1 MKGETMKQSEFI
13 KMLITAHDVPNCYN
27 NRFPKNL
34 GYYDGSKWS
43 FDCWNLIKV
52 VLSGWQPKAEKGYY
66 IHPQNLVTG
75 DIDGKTMLNRCYD
88 RSKDF
93 RKLKKQGTY
102 LYLESSPHSGIYVG
116 DFTLGGKVYNVIEC
130 TKNNT
135 FNANGVTYTYVD
147 EQGNRRRYKGGAKSL
162 AWSEYG
168 LFPSDWLTY
177 EDTPYPLPSDEVY
190 TLEEFRTDV
199 KNILGAVSNE
209 DAFNKTIKISTLWNK
224 NNALVTPLERYFKAL
239 NYYSGEIE
247 ADNGKKT
254 CFGGGMKS
262 ATMLYQRYVVKPA
275 KAKDIDGV
283 LDRKGATWKKL
294 LLG

>member
-1 MKGETMKQSEFI
+1 MKQSEFI
-13 KMLITAHDVPNCYN
+13 RMLITAHDVPNCYN
-27 NRFPKNL
+27 NKFPKNL

-52 VLSGWQPKAEKGYY
+52 VLSGWQPRAEKGYY

-75 DIDGKTMLNRCYD
+75 DIDGRTMLNRCYS
-88 RSKDF
+88 RSRDF
-93 RKLKKQGTY
+93 SKLRQQGTY

-130 TKNNT
+130 TKNST

-147 EQGNRRRYKGGAKSL
+147 KDGSRRRYKGGAKCLS
-162 AWSEYG
+162 WSEYG
-168 LFPSDWLTY
+168 LLPSAWLEY
-177 EDTPYPLPSDEVY
+177 EDTPYPLPHDEVY
-190 TLEEFRTDV
+190 TIEEFRTDV
-199 KNILGAVSNE
+199 MNILCATSIQ
-209 DAFNKTIKISTLWNK
+209 DAFNKTIKISTTWNK
-224 NNALVTPLERYFKAL
+224 HNALVTPLERYFKAL

-247 ADNGKKT
+247 KDNGKT
-254 CFGGGMKS
+254 PDYGQGCKS
-262 ATMLYQRYVVKPA
+262 ACMLYQRYVVQPKNP
-275 KAKDIDGV
+275 KDIDGV

>member
-1 MKGETMKQSEFI
+1 MKQSDFI

-52 VLSGWQPKAEKGYY
+52 VLSGWQPRAEKGYY

-75 DIDGKTMLNRCYD
+75 DIDGKTMLNRCYS

-93 RKLKKQGTY
+93 SKLCKQGTY
-102 LYLESSPHSGIYVG
+102 LYLASDPHSGIYVG

-130 TKNNT
+130 TKYT
-135 FNANGVTYTYVD
+135 GFNANGVTYTYVD
-147 EQGNRRRYKGGAKSL
+147 KDGSRRRYKGGAKCLS
-162 AWSEYG
+162 WSEYG
-168 LFPSDWLTY
+168 LLPSKWLEY
-177 EDTPYPLPSDEVY
+177 EAEPYPLPHDEPY

-199 KNILGAVSNE
+199 KNILGAVSCE
-209 DAFNKTIKISTLWNK
+209 DAFNKTIKIATYWNK
-224 NNALVTPLERYFKAL
+224 HNALVTPLERYFKAL

-247 ADNGKKT
+247 ADNGKIPE
-254 CFGGGMKS
+254 FGGGMKT
-262 ATMLYQRYVVKPA
+262 ATMLYQRYVVKP
-275 KAKDIDGV
+275 KREKDIDGV
-283 LDRKGATWKKL
+283 LDRKGATWRKL